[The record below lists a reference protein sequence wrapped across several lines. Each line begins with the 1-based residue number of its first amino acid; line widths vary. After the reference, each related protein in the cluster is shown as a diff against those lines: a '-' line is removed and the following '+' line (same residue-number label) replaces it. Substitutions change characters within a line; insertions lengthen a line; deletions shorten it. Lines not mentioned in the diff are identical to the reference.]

1 MSAGRTASSNPA
13 PEAIVAV
20 VEDDAAARRALTRML
35 RSHGLRV
42 ASFSTAEE
50 LLHAYEATS
59 PSCLV
64 IDLVLPGMSGA
75 DLVETLRAE
84 RRAVPVVFV
93 TGRID
98 AAQALKQRG
107 LGSIPCLQ
115 KPFEP
120 ALLVQAVTHALGSAP
135 AKAKGRA

>member
-1 MSAGRTASSNPA
+1 MSAGRTASSHPS

-20 VEDDAAARRALTRML
+20 VEDAAARRALTRML

-75 DLVETLRAE
+75 DLVETLRAA
-84 RRAVPVVFV
+84 RRAAPVVFV

-120 ALLVQAVTHALGSAP
+120 ALLVQAVAHALESAP
-135 AKAKGRA
+135 AKLKGRA